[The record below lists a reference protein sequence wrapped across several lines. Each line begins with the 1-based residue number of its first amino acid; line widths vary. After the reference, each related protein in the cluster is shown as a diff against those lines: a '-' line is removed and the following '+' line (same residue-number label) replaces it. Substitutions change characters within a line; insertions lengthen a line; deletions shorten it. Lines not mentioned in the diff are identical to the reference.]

1 MTRGNGPSRN
11 ESNGER
17 ARRLVNGAAAKPLRT
32 PRAKPESEDGR
43 KRNQTDDLI
52 DMAAADAE
60 LFATPS
66 DEIAYAAIR
75 RQTHRE
81 VWPVQSRGFKRW
93 LTHRYFLSFGRAPSA
108 DALNRAIA
116 TLDAIAAHGNHA
128 PVFLRRAEKDGKL
141 YLDLCDERWRAIE
154 VSADGWR
161 IVETP
166 HVSFTRAPGMMAL
179 CEPERGG
186 SIDELRALL
195 TVATDSDFQLI
206 VAWLLAALWASGPYP
221 ILALTGEGG
230 TAKTSTARLLRSLVD
245 PHLASVRRPPQS
257 ERDLFVGASK
267 TSVLVYD
274 NLSGIPDWLSDAL
287 CVIATGGAYTA
298 RQLHTDGEEVIFST
312 YLPVMITS
320 VGEVIARS
328 DLASRAI
335 TISLGTIPDNA
346 RKPES
351 ELDRLIEA
359 ARPRILGAL
368 LNAASHGL
376 REFSPI
382 AAGRLPRLAAF
393 MQWAQ
398 ACEGAFWQ
406 SGSIQAAFEKNS
418 ADAAEGVLEAD
429 SVALALMGFLAA
441 QGGAWTGKGWQLLS
455 LLNAYA
461 PEGAPREKSWPRD
474 PTRLSSRLKL
484 AAPSLRQRGISITR
498 RKSNGERLIEIT
510 STAR

>member
-1 MTRGNGPSRN
+1 
-11 ESNGER
+11 
-17 ARRLVNGAAAKPLRT
+17 
-32 PRAKPESEDGR
+32 
-43 KRNQTDDLI
+43 
-52 DMAAADAE
+52 MAAADAK

-93 LTHRYFLSFGRAPSA
+93 LTHRYFLSFGRAPST

-116 TLDAIAAHGNHA
+116 TLDAIAAHGPRQ
-128 PVFLRRAEKDGKL
+128 PVFLRRAEKDGKV

-154 VSADGWR
+154 ISADGWH
-161 IVETP
+161 IIETP
-166 HVSFTRAPGMMAL
+166 PVFFTRAPGMMAL
-179 CEPERGG
+179 CEPEHGG
-186 SIDELRALL
+186 NIDELRALL
-195 TVATDSDFQLI
+195 TIATESDFQLI
-206 VAWLLAALWASGPYP
+206 VAWLWGALRASGPYP

-245 PHLASVRRPPQS
+245 PHLASVRRPQS
-257 ERDLFVGASK
+257 ERDLFVGAAK

-312 YLPVMITS
+312 CLPVMLTS

-335 TISLGTIPDNA
+335 TISLGTILEDA
-346 RKPES
+346 RKPEA
-351 ELDRLIEA
+351 ELDRLIEV

-382 AAGRLPRLAAF
+382 AAGRLPRHAAF

-398 ACEGAFWQ
+398 ACEWAFWKP
-406 SGSIQAAFEKNS
+406 GSIQAAFEKNS
-418 ADAAEGVLEAD
+418 ADAADGVLEAD
-429 SVALALMGFLAA
+429 SVALALMSFLAA
-441 QGGAWTGKGWQLLS
+441 QNGAWTGKGWQLLS

-461 PEGAPREKSWPRD
+461 PEGDPREKSWPRD
-474 PTRLSSRLKL
+474 PTRLSSRLRL